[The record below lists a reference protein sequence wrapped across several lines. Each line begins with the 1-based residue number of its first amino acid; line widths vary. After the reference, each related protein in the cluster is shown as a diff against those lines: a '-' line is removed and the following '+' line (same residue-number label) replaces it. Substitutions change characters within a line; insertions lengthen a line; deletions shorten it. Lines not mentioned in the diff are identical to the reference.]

1 MGRACKIVEMS
12 TGKRGKKE
20 KLNRK
25 RQQEELK
32 TDRNL
37 IEAGPPD
44 WLDET
49 AAAEY
54 SRVVDEAA
62 KLPLYDNLDY
72 STLAIYAAAY
82 SQYVEAYKHLRYE
95 GYTTITNTGTESVS
109 PWVGIA
115 DKAAAQIF
123 KASTKLGL
131 AVTDRLKLI
140 VPGKEEA
147 AANKFM
153 KYLPSA
159 RA

>member
-32 TDRNL
+32 TDRDL
-37 IEAGPPD
+37 IEAGPPE

-54 SRVVDEAA
+54 SRVVAEAS

-72 STLAIYAAAY
+72 STLAVYAAAY
-82 SQYVEAYKHLRYE
+82 SQYITAYTHLCEDGYVVWRKEGEA
-95 GYTTITNTGTESVS
+95 VS

-140 VPGKEEA
+140 VPTREEA
-147 AANKFM
+147 APNKFLTLL
-153 KYLPSA
+153 KKA
-159 RA
+159 